1 MTSELWLESEGVVP
15 SYVIILAPGSDL
27 SEFSARYPGCSRRR
41 LDLQWPLQNTRRP
54 LRGRSWS
61 PLGPNC
67 PLSSLTLASEPCCWR
82 RAPSQ
87 ILPAFASSRAA
98 HAGLRQRRA
107 ATARKL
113 ATRRGAC
120 ARPLCLLPGRSSA
133 LPLPRALTC
142 SVALYEERPRP
153 LPVTLR

>member
-41 LDLQWPLQNTRRP
+41 LDLQWPLQNTRLP

-107 ATARKL
+107 ATSRKL
-113 ATRRGAC
+113 ATHRRPGCVCSPAVS
-120 ARPLCLLPGRSSA
+120 APGTQLCSA
-133 LPLPRALTC
+133 SAQGLSPALWLFTRKDH
-142 SVALYEERPRP
+142 VLYR
-153 LPVTLR
+153 